1 MINISTMGHDEK
13 MLMLSEL
20 LPTHEQL
27 VWLVAFVLIWTG
39 FLLIVLKNKKYRH
52 WQEFIK
58 KFF

>member
-1 MINISTMGHDEK
+1 MSTMSYDEK
-13 MLMLSEL
+13 LLMLNEL